1 MLIWARSHEN
11 VASWMDKKYH
21 VIQER
26 MTKQQMFELGYSGG
40 VIQVTD
46 ETSKGGVKTI

>member
-1 MLIWARSHEN
+1 MLIWARSREN
-11 VASWMDKKYH
+11 VAGWMDKKYQ

-40 VIQVTD
+40 AIQITD
-46 ETSKGGVKTI
+46 ETSKGGAKAI